1 MTGVN
6 SAFPAFRSAVESLNL
21 SFALKE
27 WPRSLQMRQEGDW
40 ATYYAPFDHVNTS
53 ARVVLVGITPGLQ
66 QAGNALYSLQ
76 SELRRGTPDARALEI
91 AKGVASFSGPMR
103 QNLIDML
110 DAIGLQAV
118 LGISSAAALFGERA
132 DLVHYTSALRY
143 PVTLK
148 GKNYGGSPGIAG
160 NAFTRAELTR
170 WFAEEA
176 KALPDAIFV
185 PLGPAVTEA
194 LEGLAA
200 NGTMD
205 RSRILAGLPHP
216 SGANAERIAYFVG
229 RKPRANL
236 SKQDRPGQARSRAR
250 RADRTHRPP
259 VDRMTGMMSA
269 IARLATS
276 PPPPDQQSPPP
287 HS

>member
-1 MTGVN
+1 MRLACRRFSE
-6 SAFPAFRSAVESLNL
+6 SA
-21 SFALKE
+21 
-27 WPRSLQMRQEGDW
+27 
-40 ATYYAPFDHVNTS
+40 
-53 ARVVLVGITPGLQ
+53 
-66 QAGNALYSLQ
+66 
-76 SELRRGTPDARALEI
+76 
-91 AKGVASFSGPMR
+91 
-103 QNLIDML
+103 
-110 DAIGLQAV
+110 
-118 LGISSAAALFGERA
+118 SSSQLFGDRT

-236 SKQDRPGQARSRAR
+236 SKKTDPDKLDRAR
-250 RADRTHRPP
+250 AALIERIDRLS
-259 VDRMTGMMSA
+259 TG
-269 IARLATS
+269 
-276 PPPPDQQSPPP
+276 
-287 HS
+287 